1 MRRYPAPLGEKPGCS
16 PGGEACPSATT
27 KDTPPRRTGNAH
39 WGSNMAIDWSMPVLV
54 VDDHG
59 PTICILRNLLKQIG
73 FEDIDAAAD
82 GAAALAKMRDKTY
95 GLVIA
100 DWNSAP
106 MTGHELLQTIRADP
120 ALAKTPFIMVTPET
134 RTENVIAATQAGVDG
149 CILKPFNARTLL
161 NKIEAVFDG
170 TPRSESTSPA
180 GDSGAIT
187 TQDVASPPL
196 AARPPRRTC
205 PQAPH
210 DRLSPDRPVRLREC
224 RR

>member
-1 MRRYPAPLGEKPGCS
+1 
-16 PGGEACPSATT
+16 
-27 KDTPPRRTGNAH
+27 
-39 WGSNMAIDWSMPVLV
+39 MAIDWSMPVLV

-59 PTICILRNLLKQIG
+59 PTTCILRNLLKQIG

-82 GAAALAKMRDKTY
+82 GAAALAKMRDKKY

-106 MTGHELLQTIRADP
+106 MPGHELLQNIRADS
-120 ALAKTPFIMVTPET
+120 ALAETPFIMVTPET
-134 RTENVIAATQAGVDG
+134 RTENVIAATQAGVDD

-161 NKIEAVFDG
+161 TKIEAVFDG
-170 TPRSESTSPA
+170 TPRSASA
-180 GDSGAIT
+180 GPGDASGAIT

-205 PQAPH
+205 RQAPH
-210 DRLSPDRPVRLREC
+210 DRSSPPRPVRLREC